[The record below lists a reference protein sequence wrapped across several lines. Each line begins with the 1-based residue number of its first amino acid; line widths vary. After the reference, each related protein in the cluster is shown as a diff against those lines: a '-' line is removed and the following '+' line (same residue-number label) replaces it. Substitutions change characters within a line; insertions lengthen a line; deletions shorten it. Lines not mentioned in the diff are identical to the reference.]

1 MVRRS
6 RVGRGDARP
15 WRIVFDGGSLGNP
28 GQAYGSFRIAPA
40 EPGSSP
46 VTGRREFGLGTN
58 NEAEYWT
65 LIAALQETL
74 RLIESQKLSP
84 GQLELE
90 VRGDSRLV
98 IEQLRGVWRARDPRM
113 RDLRDL
119 ARAMLD
125 RFRKA
130 HLVHQPRARSV
141 RALGH

>member
-1 MVRRS
+1 MVRRAGVAGA
-6 RVGRGDARP
+6 RARP

-28 GQAYGSFRIAPA
+28 GRAYGSFRIAPA
-40 EPGSSP
+40 ETGSAP
-46 VTGRREFGLGTN
+46 ATGRREFGLGTN

-74 RLIESQKLSP
+74 RLVESRRLSP
-84 GQLELE
+84 EQLDLE

-98 IEQLRGVWRARDPRM
+98 LEQLRGKWRARDPRM

-125 RFRKA
+125 RFRSA
-130 HLVHQPRARSV
+130 RLVHQPRARSV

>member
-6 RVGRGDARP
+6 GVRQPRPRP

-28 GQAYGSFRIAPA
+28 GRAYGSFRIAPP
-40 EPGSSP
+40 EPGSNP
-46 VTGRREFGLGTN
+46 VIGRREFGLGTN

-65 LIAALQETL
+65 LIAALQEAL
-74 RLIESQKLSP
+74 RLVESQKLVP
-84 GQLELE
+84 EQLDLE

-98 IEQLRGVWRARDPRM
+98 LEQLRGSWRARDPRM

-119 ARAMLD
+119 AGAMLD
-125 RFRKA
+125 RFRTA
-130 HLVHQPRARSV
+130 RLVHQPRARSV

>member
-1 MVRRS
+1 MTRAGSAGPR
-6 RVGRGDARP
+6 A

-28 GQAYGSFRIAPA
+28 GRAYGSFRIASP
-40 EPGSSP
+40 EPGTTP
-46 VTGRREFGLGTN
+46 VSGRREFGLGTN

-74 RLIESQKLSP
+74 RLIESRKLSP
-84 GQLELE
+84 EQLDLE

-98 IEQLRGVWRARDPRM
+98 LEQLRGKWRARDARM

-125 RFRKA
+125 RFHTAR
-130 HLVHQPRARSV
+130 LVHQPRARTV
-141 RALGH
+141 RTLGH

>member
-1 MVRRS
+1 
-6 RVGRGDARP
+6 
-15 WRIVFDGGSLGNP
+15 
-28 GQAYGSFRIAPA
+28 
-40 EPGSSP
+40 

-74 RLIESQKLSP
+74 RLVESRKLSP

-130 HLVHQPRARSV
+130 HLVHQPRAQSV